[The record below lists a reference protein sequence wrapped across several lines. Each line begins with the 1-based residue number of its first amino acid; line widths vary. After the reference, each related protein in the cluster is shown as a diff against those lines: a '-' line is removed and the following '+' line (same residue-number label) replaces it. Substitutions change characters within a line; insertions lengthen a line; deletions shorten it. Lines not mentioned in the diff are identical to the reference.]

1 MVSPK
6 LIRAFLYFV
15 ASSFVCVAN
24 ADIQVVPLASKSN
37 ADLESLVNK
46 MIGENVT
53 LVPGSVNLV
62 YEQSIEQIGGFSGGK
77 EAVSAGEAAPIGLP
91 SGVVISTGLVSDAQ
105 AAGDLGSKKSTDI
118 SGADEFLGVN
128 PLIGEGDSNR
138 ESSVFNKDMVLLE
151 FDLIPANGDLRV
163 DFVFASEEY
172 EKLSEEPD
180 RTCGTGGF
188 VNDRFGIFVGRSN
201 LADANDYSTEQN
213 LAVWSEG
220 DIIYTKSLHKGE
232 NFCGADN
239 SWAYVSNYPAGLT
252 NYKTSFDGFSVP
264 LAGQV
269 SVDAGSSYRVRI
281 AIADVGDSLYDSA
294 VFIRYFSSPGS
305 PAAPEVSYSFGQ
317 GKLSTNTPDGSVV
330 ASITDPSGPIERVEV
345 TTGPID
351 GTELTLE
358 GGNLHVSGT
367 HSEGDKTFLV
377 AVYDYIAWQP
387 CNGESTFNPCDYNA
401 NGYLNDVSRSPETSE
416 VALSFSNVEV
426 AQTRVTANKAEASI
440 SDTIIVTVRLRDAN
454 SNALVSGGDSV
465 VAMSS
470 FGTIN
475 GQPSVAT
482 GLDQGN
488 GTYLFTLAS
497 SEAGETRVTVF
508 VNDDRQTM
516 IALTVRFTTIADA
529 DRDTIPDD
537 VECTFFGLQ
546 LCGVGANTD
555 IDIGIDINSVIDSDR
570 DGLPD
575 YMDPDSDNDGLP
587 DQLEAGADPFH
598 PVDSDSDGAAD
609 FRDEDSDNDGWS
621 DTQECP
627 NPTNCAD
634 LDGNGIPDYRD
645 RDRSL
650 GDGESAG
657 VIKTQTSGS
666 GGLGGMSIG
675 ALFLMLGLRLRRK
688 TGFFFFGL
696 PLLVGVSVQEASAQ
710 SGSFY
715 TGFNLGSS
723 ILDPDTSGAPSLAT
737 DADQD
742 VVVKLNFG
750 YDISEHFS
758 IDAFWADLGEAT
770 FLPAGRLSYEA
781 IGLGLKAHLSLFE
794 ESRTY
799 GSGSVYMKSGAVS
812 LLNSSTELEFENNN
826 SISLYYGLGT
836 EYWLSDHWS
845 VHLEMTT
852 YDQDAMEVSA
862 GVTYRFSSSKVRT
875 EVDGK
880 PKRHFAD
887 RLVKALSNP
896 TKTVE
901 SIKQGVQDVQS
912 KITHGDNPVARK
924 PEPVVVDSLTPI
936 VIDTSEPVIEPV
948 TVKPAENVPRPNPN
962 THPKISAKVSGAPVE
977 PVTVEPA
984 ENVPRPS
991 PSTHPIIPSKVSG
1004 TPVEVITDDED
1015 GDGVVDRNDQCPYTP
1030 KEVQVG
1036 ADGCAEYKGI
1046 WREIN

>member
-1 MVSPK
+1 
-6 LIRAFLYFV
+6 
-15 ASSFVCVAN
+15 
-24 ADIQVVPLASKSN
+24 
-37 ADLESLVNK
+37 
-46 MIGENVT
+46 
-53 LVPGSVNLV
+53 
-62 YEQSIEQIGGFSGGK
+62 
-77 EAVSAGEAAPIGLP
+77 AGEAAPIGLP

-105 AAGDLGSKKSTDI
+105 AAGDLGSKKGTDI
-118 SGADEFLGVN
+118 PGADEFLGVN

-172 EKLSEEPD
+172 EKLSQEPD

-220 DIIYTKSLHKGE
+220 DIIDTKSLHRAE

-239 SWAYVSNYPAGLT
+239 PWAYVSNHPVGLT

-281 AIADVGDSLYDSA
+281 AIADVGDSIYDSA

-305 PAAPEVSYSFGQ
+305 PEAPEVSYPFGQ
-317 GKLSTNTPDGSVV
+317 GKLSTNTPDGSIV
-330 ASITDPSGPIERVEV
+330 ASITDPSGPIEGVEV
-345 TTGPID
+345 TTGPIS
-351 GTELTLE
+351 GTELMLE
-358 GGNLHVSGT
+358 GGNLHVSGA
-367 HSEGDKTFLV
+367 HSEGDKTFQV
-377 AVYDYIAWQP
+377 AVYDYISWHP
-387 CNGESTFNPCDYNA
+387 CDGTSTFNPCDYNT
-401 NGYLNDVSRSPETSE
+401 NGYLNDASRSPEISE
-416 VALSFSNVEV
+416 VALSFSNMAAAE
-426 AQTRVTANKAEASI
+426 TRVTANKAEASI
-440 SDTIIVTVRLRDAN
+440 SDTIIVTVRLRDAD

-465 VAMSS
+465 VATSS
-470 FGTIN
+470 LGTIN
-475 GQPSVAT
+475 GETGVAQ
-482 GLDQGN
+482 GFDQGD
-488 GTYLFTLAS
+488 GTYQFTLAS
-497 SEAGETRVTVF
+497 SEAGETKVLV
-508 VNDDRQTM
+508 VVDGDIQTPIM
-516 IALTVRFTTIADA
+516 LTVRFTMIADA
-529 DRDTIPDD
+529 DGDTIPDS

-587 DQLEAGADPFH
+587 DRLEAGDDPFH
-598 PVDSDSDGAAD
+598 PVDSDGDGGED

-645 RDRSL
+645 RARDV
-650 GDGESAG
+650 GDGESLG

-666 GGLGGMSIG
+666 GGLGGISVG
-675 ALFLMLGLRLRRK
+675 VLFLMLGIRLRRK
-688 TGFFFFGL
+688 AGFFFFGL
-696 PLLVGVSVQEASAQ
+696 PLLVGVNAQEASAQ
-710 SGSFY
+710 SGAFY
-715 TGFNLGSS
+715 TGFNLGVSS
-723 ILDPDTSGAPSLAT
+723 LDPDTSGAPSLAT
-737 DADQD
+737 DDNQD

-758 IDAFWADLGEAT
+758 VDAFWVDLGEAT
-770 FLPAGRLSYEA
+770 FLPVGRLSYEA
-781 IGLGLKAHLSLFE
+781 VGLGLTAHLSLFE

-799 GSGSVYMKSGAVS
+799 GSGSVYMKSGVVS

-826 SISLYYGLGT
+826 SVSLYYGLGT

-845 VHLEMTT
+845 IHLEITT

-862 GVTYRFSSSKVRT
+862 GVAYRFSSAKVRA
-875 EVDGK
+875 VADGK

-887 RLVKALSNP
+887 RLVKVLSNP
-896 TKTVE
+896 AKTVE

-912 KITHGDNPVARK
+912 KITHGDSPAARK
-924 PEPVVVDSLTPI
+924 PEPVVVDSLAPIMMGTP
-936 VIDTSEPVIEPV
+936 EPVI
-948 TVKPAENVPRPNPN
+948 VKPIEDAP
-962 THPKISAKVSGAPVE
+962 HPTLLHSGPGAPPSAGTNNIPATVPE
-977 PVTVEPA
+977 APV
-984 ENVPRPS
+984 
-991 PSTHPIIPSKVSG
+991 KVTAS
-1004 TPVEVITDDED
+1004 DED
-1015 GDGVVDRNDQCPYTP
+1015 GDGVLDRNDQCPYTP